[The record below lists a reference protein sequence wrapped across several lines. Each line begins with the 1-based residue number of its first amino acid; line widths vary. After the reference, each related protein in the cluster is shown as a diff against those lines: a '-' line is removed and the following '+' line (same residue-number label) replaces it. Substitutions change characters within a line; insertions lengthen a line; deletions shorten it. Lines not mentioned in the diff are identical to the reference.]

1 MGARWHSGEY
11 KLVKHAFQSNY
22 KTLIGLGKCDPT
34 NSALLF
40 LFKSNVSGLSLSQL
54 FFHI

>member
-1 MGARWHSGEY
+1 MGAKWHSGEY

-22 KTLIGLGKCDPT
+22 KTLIGLGECNPT